1 MPHPQDWQGRQMP
14 RSGPRGDDGHSWI
27 WLMHKRYRE
36 TKWPRCGKRKWELT
50 LTIACHMKKG
60 HCYQSITLLG
70 SCARSLFGEPLQFT
84 SGIPRKNSSYLLT
97 KQRPLWLHVSIFTHF
112 NQPLTINNTATVTLP
127 DTKNPHVRMTPRR
140 PSVRYF
146 LSLLLLFFFLYLT
159 CIQFLRKKEFQRL
172 HLLKAQ

>member
-1 MPHPQDWQGRQMP
+1 
-14 RSGPRGDDGHSWI
+14 
-27 WLMHKRYRE
+27 
-36 TKWPRCGKRKWELT
+36 
-50 LTIACHMKKG
+50 MKKG

-97 KQRPLWLHVSIFTHF
+97 KQRPLWLHVAIFTNF
-112 NQPLTINNTATVTLP
+112 NQPLTISNTATVTLP

-146 LSLLLLFFFLYLT
+146 LSLLLLFFSYISLVFIFSEKKNFNAFT
-159 CIQFLRKKEFQRL
+159 CSKLSNVENM
-172 HLLKAQ
+172 LKFVSLVAKCHTMVTVV